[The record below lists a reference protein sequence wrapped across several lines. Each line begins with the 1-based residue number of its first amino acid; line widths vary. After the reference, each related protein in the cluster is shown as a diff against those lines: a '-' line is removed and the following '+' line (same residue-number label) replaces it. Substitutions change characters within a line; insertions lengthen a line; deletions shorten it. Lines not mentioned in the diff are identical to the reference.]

1 MVSLSALPL
10 LVPRVLARDAHDA
23 AAPDHLAILA
33 SYLDG
38 RLDLHGSLLTAG

>member
-1 MVSLSALPL
+1 MVSLSALSL
-10 LVPRVLARDAHDA
+10 FVSRILARDAHDA
-23 AAPDHLAILA
+23 AAANHLAILA